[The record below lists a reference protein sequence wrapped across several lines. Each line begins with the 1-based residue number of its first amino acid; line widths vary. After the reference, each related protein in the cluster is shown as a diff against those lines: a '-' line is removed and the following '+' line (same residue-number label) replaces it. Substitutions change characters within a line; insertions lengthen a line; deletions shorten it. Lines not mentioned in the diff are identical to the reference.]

1 MLKVL
6 AGAFLGKMLLGGSSC
21 ECPDERSEGEDTAST
36 RYLASVEPGFHVK
49 PVYEFNE
56 PSDVRF
62 LVRSSEPIDV
72 RFMRKPEYEKWSASS
87 DFKTLRTHRDV
98 KVARDTVSVRGGE
111 YVLLFANN
119 GPRTA
124 AVSYAVWSRAG

>member
-1 MLKVL
+1 MLEVL
-6 AGAFLGKMLLGGSSC
+6 AGAFLGKMLLGG
-21 ECPDERSEGEDTAST
+21 ECSDGEDAEGDDATST

-62 LVRSSEPIDV
+62 MVRSSEPIDV
-72 RFMRKPEYEKWSASS
+72 RFMRKPEYEKWKAS
-87 DFKTLRTHRDV
+87 DGFKTLRTFQDV
-98 KVARDTVSVRGGE
+98 EIIRDTVSVRGGE
-111 YVLLFANN
+111 YVLLLANN

-124 AVSYAVWSRAG
+124 AVSYAVWSRAA